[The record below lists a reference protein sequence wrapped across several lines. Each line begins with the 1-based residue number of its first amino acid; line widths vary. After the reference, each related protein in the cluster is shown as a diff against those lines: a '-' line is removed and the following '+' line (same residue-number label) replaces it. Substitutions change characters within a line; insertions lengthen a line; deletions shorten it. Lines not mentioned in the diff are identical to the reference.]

1 MKKHLLPCFL
11 FAAACLATNFALGQT
26 ELAPDQNPNYT
37 ISRAKY
43 MNLADSLNEWHSTTT
58 QDTYK
63 AIDWLADRQEA
74 REDRREFRRQ
84 LRLERAKW
92 YGYND
97 YPAYPSYYYPR
108 NHYNY
113 YGNHYRRHRS
123 YNYWWGLNF
132 MFH

>member
-1 MKKHLLPCFL
+1 MKKHLLSSILLTTAC
-11 FAAACLATNFALGQT
+11 FAATFALGQST
-26 ELAPDQNPNYT
+26 LAPDQNPNYT
-37 ISRAKY
+37 ISRDKY
-43 MNLADSLNEWHSTTT
+43 MKLADSVNEWHSTTL

-63 AIDWLADRQEA
+63 AIDWLEDRKEA
-74 REDRREFRRQ
+74 RTDRREFRRQ

-97 YPAYPSYYYPR
+97 YPSNSYYYPR

-123 YNYWWGLNF
+123 YDYWWGLNF
-132 MFH
+132 MFP